1 MARLALILAVVLVA
15 VTVYSLVDW
24 VTFDRRFV
32 RGPVKLLWLPIILL
46 IPVLGVALWFIVGR
60 TPATARTMRRGPDD
74 DPAFLSRV
82 GSTPP
87 PAPRPSPAE
96 RRRTDDA
103 DEIRRL
109 EEELARTD
117 TEDDGDPGRRGA

>member
-15 VTVYSLVDW
+15 VTVYSVVDW
-24 VTFDRRFV
+24 ALFERRFV
-32 RGPVKLLWLPIILL
+32 RGPAKPLWLPIILL
-46 IPVLGVALWFIVGR
+46 IPVLGVALWLLIGR
-60 TPATARTMRRGPDD
+60 TPLRARARRRGPDD
-74 DPAFLSRV
+74 DPAFLRRV

-87 PAPRPSPAE
+87 PVAPRASPSE
-96 RRRTDDA
+96 RRRTDA

-117 TEDDGDPGRRGA
+117 TDDDGDPGRRGA